1 VLRWVW
7 NREGDGSAESNAVI
21 VEGDA
26 AAIDE
31 LRRCIVIAT
40 Q

>member
-1 VLRWVW
+1 MEPGGADEPSGVT
-7 NREGDGSAESNAVI
+7 
-21 VEGDA
+21 VEGVPEA
-26 AAIDE
+26 VEE